1 LADKFSFSHKK
12 DFTIN
17 LSEVIPYTIEFSKD
31 AKEITLTKGV
41 ITGEISLDSLALE
54 LAQRLN
60 IAYEDVFFKKNE
72 KNDFLIIFASEDF
85 IDISIAES
93 IILEMIAI
101 ELPYSLKNADTHKVF
116 TYITEN
122 LFDIPLI
129 GSMYFGVI
137 DRGTNLLQVRSLTG
151 CPLNCPFCSVDEG
164 PVTKTK
170 HRDFIVDS
178 DYLVSTYD
186 HVVKE
191 KELEKAEAHLDG
203 QGEPMAYPY
212 IVDLVQGLANNPNT
226 AIISV
231 QTNGWYLTEKLV
243 DDLEDAGLSRINL
256 SINSMELSNAK
267 RLSGR
272 GDFPLQKILDVAEYI
287 ANSKISLLLA
297 PLWIPGIND
306 SDIEEIVK
314 FSKKINSK
322 EKRFPT
328 LGIQNYLIHHQGRNM
343 KGVKSKTFK
352 TFNEQLREFERKYD
366 VSNLVLKQSMFES
379 YKSNMLSNPLKIG
392 ETISS
397 RVILPGRLN
406 DEVFTVAKNRI
417 IHVTGAEGLSVGTK
431 IKARIIRNRHNI
443 FFAKKV

>member
-1 LADKFSFSHKK
+1 LADKFSTSQKQ

-31 AKEITLTKGV
+31 AKEIVLTKGV
-41 ITGEISLDSLALE
+41 ITGEISLDSIALE
-54 LAQRLN
+54 LAQRFD
-60 IAYEDVFFKKNE
+60 IAYEEIFFTKNDN
-72 KNDFLIIFASEDF
+72 NDFLINLVSENF
-85 IDISIAES
+85 IDTSVAES
-93 IILEMIAI
+93 IILEMIAN
-101 ELPYSLKNADTHKVF
+101 ELPYSLKSADTHKVF

-122 LFDIPLI
+122 LFGIPLI

-137 DRGTNLLQVRSLTG
+137 DRGTNLLQIRSLTG

-164 PVTKTK
+164 PATKTK

-178 DYLVSTYD
+178 DYLVDTYN

-191 KELEKAEAHLDG
+191 KELKKAEAHLDG
-203 QGEPMAYPY
+203 QAEPMAYSY
-212 IVDLVQGLANNPNT
+212 LVDLVQGLANNPNT
-226 AIISV
+226 AIISA
-231 QTNGWYLTEKLV
+231 QTNGWYLTEKLI
-243 DDLEDAGLSRINL
+243 DELADAGLSRINL

-272 GDFPLQKILDVAEYI
+272 GDYPLQKILTMAEYI

-314 FSKKINSK
+314 FSKKINNE

-379 YKSNMLSNPLKIG
+379 YKTKMLPNPLKVG
-392 ETISS
+392 EIISS
-397 RVILPGRLN
+397 RVILHGRLN
-406 DEVFTVAKNRI
+406 DEIFTVAKNRI
-417 IHVTGAEGLSVGTK
+417 IHVTGAEGISIGTK
-431 IKARIIRNRHNI
+431 FKARIIRNRHNI

>member
-1 LADKFSFSHKK
+1 MEDKFSTSQKQ
-12 DFTIN
+12 DFIIN
-17 LSEVIPYTIEFSKD
+17 LSEIIPYTIEFSKD
-31 AKEITLTKGV
+31 AKEIILTKGV

-54 LAQRLN
+54 LAQRFD
-60 IAYEDVFFKKNE
+60 IAYEDIFFTLNDN
-72 KNDFLIIFASEDF
+72 NDFLINIVSENF

-93 IILEMIAI
+93 TILEMIAN
-101 ELPYSLKNADTHKVF
+101 ELPYTLKNADTHKVF

-122 LFDIPLI
+122 LFGIPLI

-170 HRDFIVDS
+170 HRDFIIDS
-178 DYLVSTYD
+178 DYLVNTYD
-186 HVVKE
+186 YVVKE
-191 KELEKAEAHLDG
+191 KKLKKAEAHLDS

-226 AIISV
+226 AIISA

-243 DDLEDAGLSRINL
+243 DDLESAGLSRINL
-256 SINSMELSNAK
+256 SINSMELNKAK

-272 GDFPLQKILDVAEYI
+272 GDYSLQKILDMAEYI

-297 PLWIPGIND
+297 PLWISGIND
-306 SDIEEIVK
+306 TDIEEIIK
-314 FSKKINSK
+314 FSKGINKK
-322 EKRFPT
+322 EKRFPP
-328 LGIQNYLIHHQGRNM
+328 LGIQNYLIHQQGRNM
-343 KGVKSKTFK
+343 KGVTSKTFK

-379 YKSNMLSNPLKIG
+379 YKSNMLPNPLKTG
-392 ETISS
+392 EIISG

-406 DEVFTVAKNRI
+406 DEIFTVAKNRI

-431 IKARIIRNRHNI
+431 IKARIVRNRHNI